1 MILFESTHV
10 RNKEFYKEIYS
21 YYHFKSKSAVILEV
35 IVGMALLTSLLSL
48 VFDTSVDYTIY
59 GCILF
64 IILVRLWSYRRTV
77 KISMDR
83 EKEISSEGEI
93 TYTVAASEDK
103 IFHKSSLGTYQTI
116 DLSVIKK
123 VYKTKNYIVLQSQ
136 AKQLYVFKKD
146 AFTIGEEHTFLT
158 FLRGKGYKI

>member
-10 RNKEFYKEIYS
+10 RNKDFYKEIYS
-21 YYHFKSKSAVILEV
+21 YHHFKSKSAVILEV
-35 IVGMALLTSLLSL
+35 IVGIGLLTSLLSL
-48 VFDTSVDYTIY
+48 VFDKSVDYTIY

-116 DLSVIKK
+116 DLSVIK
-123 VYKTKNYIVLQSQ
+123 
-136 AKQLYVFKKD
+136 
-146 AFTIGEEHTFLT
+146 
-158 FLRGKGYKI
+158 

>member
-1 MILFESTHV
+1 M
-10 RNKEFYKEIYS
+10 N
-21 YYHFKSKSAVILEV
+21 LE
-35 IVGMALLTSLLSL
+35 
-48 VFDTSVDYTIY
+48 
-59 GCILF
+59 
-64 IILVRLWSYRRTV
+64 
-77 KISMDR
+77 
-83 EKEISSEGEI
+83 EI

-123 VYKTKNYIVLQSQ
+123 AYKTKNYIVLQSQ